1 MKHLLPWLLLLSVA
15 EIAAAAPPTPPPGRT
30 ASDSLGPHW
39 SFQPPVATPLPAVHN
54 TSWLRQP
61 IDNWI
66 LARLESQQLVPAG
79 PADKATLLRRATYGL
94 TGLPPA
100 PDDID
105 VFLADDAPD
114 AFAQIVDRLLAS
126 HHYGEQWARHW
137 LDVVR
142 YADTLGGTA
151 NFPFANAYRYRDYVI
166 AAFNKD
172 KPFAR
177 FVQELVAGDL
187 LPAGDAEVE
196 ADRLTGPGA
205 LLLGPYI
212 LNSELDAAADQIGM
226 LTRALVGID
235 VSCSRCH
242 DHPIEPLTTED
253 FYGLAGIFTST
264 ESKRFERQLVLP
276 GGETVQVL
284 SVKEGTVKNLR
295 MQRGGDP
302 NDLGEEIPRRFP
314 RILAGDTQPP
324 LSATQ
329 SGRLE
334 LAQWLTRADHPLT
347 ARVIANRLW
356 QRHFSI
362 GLVANPDNF
371 GTSAVAGPS
380 NQHLLDWLALHLVER
395 TWSLKSLHRT
405 ILLSASYQQ
414 SSRILRA
421 NDART
426 NAVPTS
432 DPTNRLLWRQ
442 NRRRLEAEEIRD
454 TLLSISGQ
462 LNPVM
467 GGSLL
472 AKLGLGNSA
481 ELKKNGRLQQVVDHY
496 QKILQRSIYRPVIRT
511 EMHMA
516 ELLDLFDFPGRD
528 QMTGQRQTSTN
539 APQALLLMNSPFVLD
554 QAHHT
559 TVALLVCR
567 GIDESERLQRLY
579 LCTLGRAA
587 ETEEVTAALRY
598 LAEREANLV
607 EVTNAAAR
615 RTQAWESLCQAL
627 FMLNEFIY
635 LD

>member
-1 MKHLLPWLLLLSVA
+1 MKRLLPWLLLLNVA
-15 EIAAAAPPTPPPGRT
+15 ESVTAAPPREHDLAGK
-30 ASDSLGPHW
+30 HW
-39 SFQPPVATPLPAVHN
+39 SFQSPTATPLPAVR
-54 TSWLRQP
+54 SKQWLRQP
-61 IDNWI
+61 VDTWI
-66 LARLESQQLVPAG
+66 LARLETDQLHPAV

-100 PDDID
+100 PNELQT
-105 VFLADDAPD
+105 FLASAAPD
-114 AFAQIVDRLLAS
+114 AFDQVVDRLLAS

-142 YADTLGGTA
+142 YADSLGGTA

-172 KPFAR
+172 KPFSR

-187 LPAGDAEVE
+187 LPAGDADVE

-212 LNSELDAAADQIGM
+212 LNSPLDAAADQIGM
-226 LTRALVGID
+226 LTRALLGID
-235 VSCSRCH
+235 ISCSRCH
-242 DHPIEPLTTED
+242 DHPFEPLTTED
-253 FYGLAGIFTST
+253 FYALAGIFTST

-276 GGETVQVL
+276 SGETVQVL

-295 MQRGGDP
+295 MRRGGDP
-302 NDLGEEIPRRFP
+302 DDLGTEIPRRFP
-314 RILAGDTQPP
+314 RILAGDKQPP
-324 LSATQ
+324 LSAAQ

-334 LAQWLTRADHPLT
+334 LAHWLTRSDHPLT

-362 GLVANPDNF
+362 GLVADPDNF
-371 GTSAVAGPS
+371 GISAVTGPS
-380 NQHLLDWLALHLVER
+380 HRQLLDWLALHLVER
-395 TWSLKSLHRT
+395 GWSLKSLHRA

-414 SSRILRA
+414 SSQVLRPETA
-421 NDART
+421 HR
-426 NAVPTS
+426 NAGHAT
-432 DPTNRLLWRQ
+432 DPTNRLFWRQ

-454 TLLSISGQ
+454 TLLAISGQ
-462 LNPVM
+462 LNSAM
-467 GGSLL
+467 GGSLF
-472 AKLGLGNSA
+472 ATLGLGNSA
-481 ELKKNGRLQQVVDHY
+481 ELKKNGRLQQVVNHY
-496 QKILQRSIYRPVIRT
+496 QNILQRSIYRPVVRT

-539 APQALLLMNSPFVLD
+539 APQALLLMNSPFVLK
-554 QAHHT
+554 QAHH
-559 TVALLVCR
+559 AAASSLVDQ
-567 GIDESERLQRLY
+567 GVDDSVRLQRLY
-579 LCTLGRAA
+579 LRTLGRTADTAEVTTALRFITSWETSLLA
-587 ETEEVTAALRY
+587 ETDPAV
-598 LAEREANLV
+598 
-607 EVTNAAAR
+607 R
-615 RTQAWESLCQAL
+615 RVQAWESLCQAL